1 VIAHAVLTHPAPPV
15 VVSPGPRQAS
25 FGLVS
30 GHVGRGA
37 VRVVV
42 RVGRRVRGAQR
53 PRHGRFEFH
62 LRLPAQDVSIRVTAV
77 DARGH
82 GASTVVAPVAGLP
95 AGAAPSFVW
104 GRRDARL
111 TRSLTRL
118 VRGFPGTAAAYVEDL
133 ATGAGAAWNARARF
147 PAASTVKLAIAVQ
160 VLRSL
165 GGRAPAAGTRV
176 AELLDAMLIHSDNV
190 AANELLTYLGG
201 STGAG
206 AALVTEMLHEVGLV
220 DTEMFGGYIPGTK
233 RPPGIPVVVT
243 IQPSFGIGKFT
254 TAWDLARLL
263 RSVYLAAGGSGPL
276 LTRVASFTPVAAR
289 YLLFELT
296 HVDEPGRISRF
307 LGPRLRVAHK
317 GGWIS
322 TARHDNGIVF
332 ARRGAILVTVMTWN
346 AAGVGVASDV
356 FAGRVARTALRLL
369 RR

>member
-1 VIAHAVLTHPAPPV
+1 
-15 VVSPGPRQAS
+15 
-25 FGLVS
+25 
-30 GHVGRGA
+30 

-42 RVGRRVRGAQR
+42 RVGHRVRASRR
-53 PRHGRFEFH
+53 PRAGRFSFH
-62 LRLPAQDVSIRVTAV
+62 VRLPAQDVSIRVTAV

-95 AGAAPSFVW
+95 AGAAPRFAW
-104 GRRDARL
+104 GRRDGRL

-118 VRGFPGTAAAYVEDL
+118 VRRFPGTAAAYVENL
-133 ATGAGAAWNARARF
+133 ATGSGASWNARARF

-165 GGRAPAAGTRV
+165 GHAPAAGTRV
-176 AELLDAMLIHSDNV
+176 AGLMDAMLIHSDNV
-190 AANELLTYLGG
+190 AANELLTYVGG
-201 STGAG
+201 STGVG

-233 RPPGIPVVVT
+233 RPPGIPALVT
-243 IQPSFGIGKFT
+243 SEPSFGLGKYT

-263 RSVYLAAGGSGPL
+263 RYVYLAAGGNGPL
-276 LTRVASFTPVAAR
+276 ATRFASFTPAAAR

-296 HVDEPGRISRF
+296 HVDEPGRITRF
-307 LGPRLRVAHK
+307 LGSRMRVAHK
-317 GGWIS
+317 AGWIS

-332 ARRGAILVTVMTWN
+332 TRRGAILVTVMTWN
-346 AAGVGVASDV
+346 PAGVGVASDV
-356 FAGRVARTALRLL
+356 LAGRVTRTALRLL